1 MLAPEKGLEYDVLSL
16 SIDSC
21 FWTIRNTQYL
31 FIKNPGCCTSL
42 LNPPMFLVVQG
53 LKKLM
58 ITTVDKVLA
67 PNTFGQIITLVIE

>member
-21 FWTIRNTQYL
+21 FWTIRNTQHL
-31 FIKNPGCCTSL
+31 FIKIPGCCASL

-58 ITTVDKVLA
+58 IATVDKVLV